1 MLVAMQ
7 RPEKHLGRLKALAD
21 TTRLGIVTL
30 LNGGERCVCELQD
43 ALDIRQSLLSFHLKT
58 LKDAGIVADRRD
70 GRWVHY
76 SLNPDALAELEGFL
90 RETRTPKSMARAGAS
105 SNRAAARC

>member
-1 MLVAMQ
+1 MQ
-7 RPEKHLGRLKALAD
+7 RAEKHLARLKALAD

-43 ALDIRQSLLSFHLKT
+43 ALEVRQSLLSFHLKT

-70 GRWVHY
+70 GRWIHY

-90 RETRTPKSMARAGAS
+90 RETRTPKSTVRAGARWS
-105 SNRAAARC
+105 GPSARC